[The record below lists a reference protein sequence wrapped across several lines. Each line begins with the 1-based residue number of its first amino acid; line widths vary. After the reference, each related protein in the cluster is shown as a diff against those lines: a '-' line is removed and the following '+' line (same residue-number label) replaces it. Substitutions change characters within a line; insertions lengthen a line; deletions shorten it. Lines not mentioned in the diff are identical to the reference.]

1 MTNLY
6 PPSEFDEWAYDY
18 DQSVAHNT
26 GFPFNGYAEV
36 LQSIVDLC
44 SPRPNASVLDLGIGT
59 GNLALHF
66 SQRGCRIWGL
76 DFSTEMLRLAR
87 LKLPDAALAQ
97 ADFRAAWPPDFQR
110 RYDNIVSAYT
120 FHHFTLEEKVFLL
133 QRLFRDNLPPD
144 GKLVIGDIAFN
155 SASEQDQLRQTLGS
169 EWDQEQYWLADETA
183 QALARVGIQAVF
195 HRVSDC
201 AGVFDF
207 RLKR

>member
-6 PPSEFDEWAYDY
+6 PPSEFDEWAHDY

-97 ADFRAAWPPDFQR
+97 ADLRAAWPPDFQH

-120 FHHFTLEEKVFLL
+120 FHHFTLEDKVFLL
-133 QRLFRDNLPPD
+133 QRLFRDNLTPD

-207 RLKR
+207 RLER